1 MAPDEPLREQLATR
15 LFLSPPPATLPPL
28 ASRITDRWISFLSDA
43 ERDYLERQRGKR
55 YREYLLSRALLRQ
68 ALSLTLSPQVPP
80 SYWQIRYGTQAPPAI
95 EGPGVQGWH
104 CTLSHS
110 AGRVAIALSNQ
121 GACGVDT
128 EIHRFR
134 RNRSQLVDSFFT
146 AGERAL
152 LDRTPESERET
163 VFYRLW
169 TLKEAWYKTGTQ
181 DSFSEILSGLDF
193 STPTCS
199 SRAGSDGLK
208 VWWQEVDG
216 YSLSFAGHHKPT
228 TLTQLLPDEEGVD
241 ITNQLHEF
249 IANPGPAE

>member
-1 MAPDEPLREQLATR
+1 MAPNGPLREQLATR

-28 ASRITDRWISFLSDA
+28 TSRITERWKSFLSDA
-43 ERDYLERQRGKR
+43 EREYLERQRGKR
-55 YREYLLSRALLRQ
+55 YREYLLSRALLRH
-68 ALSLTLSPQVPP
+68 ALSLTLSRQVPP
-80 SYWQIRYGTQAPPAI
+80 SYWQIRYDTQAAPVI
-95 EGPGVQGWH
+95 EGPKAHDWH
-104 CTLSHS
+104 CSLSHS

-121 GACGVDT
+121 GGCGVDI

-134 RNRSQLVDSFFT
+134 RNRPQLADSFFT
-146 AGERAL
+146 VGERAL

-193 STPTCS
+193 STPVPS
-199 SRAGSDGLK
+199 SHAGPGGLQ
-208 VWWQEVDG
+208 VWWQEVNG
-216 YSLSFAGHHKPT
+216 YSLSFAGHQKPV

-241 ITNQLHEF
+241 ITSQLREF
-249 IANPGPAE
+249 IAKPEPAE